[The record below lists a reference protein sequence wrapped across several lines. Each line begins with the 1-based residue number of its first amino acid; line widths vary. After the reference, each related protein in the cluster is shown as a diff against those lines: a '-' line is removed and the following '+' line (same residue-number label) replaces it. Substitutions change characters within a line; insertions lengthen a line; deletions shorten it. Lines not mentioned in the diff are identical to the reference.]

1 LDDSSIT
8 SLAALWGAQT
18 QTQTQTQGK
27 KAPVETQGKA
37 EGGGGRVSSKG
48 QNAAPDHGDKDVTKE
63 RKDEAELSE
72 ILRSFCFSDDERA
85 QLQESI
91 GFGVSFN

>member
-1 LDDSSIT
+1 VGGTDTDT
-8 SLAALWGAQT
+8 DTDTGQEGPCGDT
-18 QTQTQTQGK
+18 RQG
-27 KAPVETQGKA
+27 G
-37 EGGGGRVSSKG
+37 GGGGRVSSKG
-48 QNAAPDHGDKDVTKE
+48 PNAAPEHGDKEVTKE

>member
-37 EGGGGRVSSKG
+37 PWGRVSSKG